1 MSDITQ
7 MTLFDP
13 EDANLVASGIDDM
26 NLVEVLLGLPG
37 RRRPPSGKTISVPW
51 GKDDRS
57 YYLEY
62 NNSWLRIDWKSRRRD
77 TGNQDHFY
85 LEVRTPETKGLPTK
99 SVEDVFVAL
108 LELTAQSNFESPKIK
123 TTRHEL
129 LSIMNHSD
137 GGKAY
142 QRLEET
148 LSQLVNLT
156 VETNAFWSPKKE
168 TYFKSEFNIIDS
180 TDLERREGD
189 HNAETHITWGSKMF
203 DIFQNGYLKRLD
215 TDFYY
220 SLSNTTTRR
229 VFRWLDKHFR
239 HYPTIEVDVLRFAH
253 KTLGFG
259 VSYKYPSQV
268 LQKLDKRLEEL
279 VERGFCRWEAVES
292 QTDSGRK
299 FIFTRRTHYTAVL
312 FPRRDFIIEALE
324 EHGVQKAAQLVDQYG
339 WDRCLRHLEYLEHR
353 LQSRNKPIQNPG
365 GWLAD
370 AIRQDRPLP
379 KGVEEKIAKC
389 RKETVEWCNHMYQA
403 LSLEEQA
410 RLEERINDELGDCTE
425 EERDALAHRWRN
437 RILLNRVKQF

>member
-1 MSDITQ
+1 MSDLSQ
-7 MTLFDP
+7 MTLFEEEEP
-13 EDANLVASGIDDM
+13 TLVASGIDDM

-37 RRRPPSGKTISVPW
+37 RRRPPEDKTISVPW
-51 GKDDRS
+51 EKDDRS

-62 NNSWLRIDWKSRRRD
+62 NNSWLRIDWESRRRD
-77 TGNQDHFY
+77 TGKKDDFY
-85 LEVRTPETKGLPTK
+85 LEVRSPESKGLPTK

-108 LELTAQSNFESPKIK
+108 MDLTARENFTSPKIK

-129 LSIMNHSD
+129 LSIMKHSD

-156 VETNAFWSPKKE
+156 VETNAFWNPKKE
-168 TYFKSEFNIIDS
+168 TYFKSEFSIIDS
-180 TDLERREGD
+180 TDLERSQGD

-203 DIFQNGYLKRLD
+203 EIFQKGYLKRLD

-229 VFRWLDKHFR
+229 IFRWLDKHFR
-239 HYPTIEVDVLRFAH
+239 HYPTVEVDVLRFAH

-268 LQKLDKRLEEL
+268 LQKLEKRLDEL
-279 VERGFCRWEAVES
+279 VERGFCKWKVVDS
-292 QTDSGRK
+292 KTDSGRK
-299 FIFTRRTHYTAVL
+299 FIFSRRTQYTAVL
-312 FPRRDFIIEALE
+312 FPRRDLIIEALE
-324 EHGVQKAAQLVDQYG
+324 RHGLNRASEFVDRHG

-353 LQSRNKPIQNPG
+353 LQSGKKEIQNPG

-370 AIRQDRPLP
+370 AIEQDRRLP
-379 KGVEEKIAKC
+379 SGIKEKISEC
-389 RKETVEWCNHMYQA
+389 REQTVEWCNQMYQA
-403 LSLEEQA
+403 LSLEEKSK
-410 RLEERINDELGDCTE
+410 LEQRIKKELEGCNE
-425 EERDALAHRWRN
+425 EEKEIMERQWRN
-437 RILLNRVKQF
+437 RLLLNRIKQF

>member
-1 MSDITQ
+1 
-7 MTLFDP
+7 
-13 EDANLVASGIDDM
+13 
-26 NLVEVLLGLPG
+26 
-37 RRRPPSGKTISVPW
+37 
-51 GKDDRS
+51 
-57 YYLEY
+57 
-62 NNSWLRIDWKSRRRD
+62 
-77 TGNQDHFY
+77 
-85 LEVRTPETKGLPTK
+85 
-99 SVEDVFVAL
+99 
-108 LELTAQSNFESPKIK
+108 
-123 TTRHEL
+123 
-129 LSIMNHSD
+129 
-137 GGKAY
+137 
-142 QRLEET
+142 
-148 LSQLVNLT
+148 VNLT
-156 VETNAFWSPKKE
+156 VETNAFWNPKKE
-168 TYFKSEFNIIDS
+168 TYFRSEFNIIDS
-180 TDLERREGD
+180 TDLERGEGD
-189 HNAETHITWGSKMF
+189 HDAETHITWGSKMF
-203 DIFQNGYLKRLD
+203 DIFENGYLKRLD

-229 VFRWLDKHFR
+229 IFRWLDKHFR

-268 LQKLDKRLEEL
+268 LQKLEKRLDEL

-324 EHGVQKAAQLVDQYG
+324 EHGVQQAAELVDRYG

-353 LQSRNKPIQNPG
+353 LQSGNKPIQNPG

-379 KGVEEKIAKC
+379 KKVEQQIADC
-389 RKETVEWCNHMYQA
+389 REETVEWCNHMYQA

-410 RLEERINDELGDCTE
+410 RLEARIEEELGDCTE
-425 EERDALAHRWRN
+425 SERDVLTHRWRN